1 MTRTQTG
8 AARGALDGLRVLDLS
23 RVLAGPWAGQ
33 ILGDLGAEVIKV
45 ERPGRG
51 DDTRAWGPPY
61 LNDGQGAPTSESA
74 YYLSANRNKQS
85 VTIDI
90 TRPEGQRLVKQLV
103 AESDVLLEN
112 FKVGGLKRYGLD
124 YASLAAIN
132 PRLIYCSITGF
143 GQDGPYAERPGYDF
157 LIQGLGGLMSI
168 TGQPDG
174 EPGGGPVKAGVALT
188 DITTGLYAAIA
199 VLAAVNHRH
208 QSGEGQHIDMALLD
222 VQVATLANQAMNFL
236 ASGTAPGR
244 MGNAHPNIVPY
255 QTFPAADGDIILTIG
270 NDGQF
275 ARFCEVAGRPEWASD
290 ERYATNAAR
299 VANRDTLIP
308 ALRQTTVMKTTA
320 EWLRLLEEA
329 GVPGGP
335 VNTIEQVFQDP
346 QVQHRGLR
354 IDLSH
359 PLTKSVPLVGSPLR
373 LSGSPVRYASAP
385 PLLGEHTGD
394 VLSQVLGLD
403 AAAIEQLRRDGVI

>member
-1 MTRTQTG
+1 MMGSHTG
-8 AARGALDGLRVLDLS
+8 ATAGALDGLRVLDLS

-90 TRPEGQRLVKQLV
+90 TRPEGQRLVKELV
-103 AESDVLLEN
+103 AECDVLLEN

-124 YASLAAIN
+124 YDTLAAIN

-143 GQDGPYAERPGYDF
+143 GQDGPYAKRPGYDF
-157 LIQGLGGLMSI
+157 LIQGMGGLMSI

-174 EPGGGPVKAGVALT
+174 EPGGGPMKAGVALT

-208 QSGEGQHIDMALLD
+208 QSGQGQHIDMALLD

-236 ASGTAPGR
+236 TSGTAPGR

-255 QTFPAADGDIILTIG
+255 QTFPTADGDIILTIG

-275 ARFCEVAGRPEWASD
+275 ARFCDAAGRPEWASD
-290 ERYATNAAR
+290 ERYATNDAR
-299 VANRDTLIP
+299 VAHRDTLIP
-308 ALRQTTVMKTTA
+308 ALRQITVMRTTD
-320 EWLRLLEEA
+320 EWLRLLDAA

-335 VNTIEQVFQDP
+335 VNTIEQVFRDP

-354 IDLSH
+354 IDMPHALEQ
-359 PLTKSVPLVGSPLR
+359 PVPLVGSPMR
-373 LSGSPVRYASAP
+373 LSGSPVCYRSAP
-385 PLLGEHTGD
+385 PLLGQHTGD
-394 VLSQVLGLD
+394 VLGQVLGLD
-403 AAAIEQLRRDGVI
+403 ATAIEQLRRDGVI

>member
-1 MTRTQTG
+1 MTK
-8 AARGALDGLRVLDLS
+8 GALDGLRVLDLS

-61 LNDGQGAPTSESA
+61 LNDAQGAPTSESA

-90 TRPEGQRLVKQLV
+90 TRPEGQRLVKELV

-124 YASLAAIN
+124 YDSLAAIN

-157 LIQGLGGLMSI
+157 LIQGMGGLMSI

-236 ASGTAPGR
+236 TSGTAPGR

-255 QTFPAADGDIILTIG
+255 QTFPVADGDIILTIG

-320 EWLRLLEEA
+320 EWLRLLEDA

-335 VNTIEQVFQDP
+335 VNTIEQVFEDP
-346 QVQHRGLR
+346 QVRHRGLR

-373 LSGSPVRYASAP
+373 LSASPVRYQAAP
-385 PLLGEHTGD
+385 PLLGQHTGD
-394 VLSQVLGLD
+394 VLGQVLGLD
-403 AAAIEQLRRDGVI
+403 AATIEQLQRDGVI

>member
-1 MTRTQTG
+1 MT
-8 AARGALDGLRVLDLS
+8 ALDGLRVLDLS

-61 LNDGQGAPTSESA
+61 LNDDQGAPTSESA

-124 YASLAAIN
+124 YESLAAIN

-157 LIQGLGGLMSI
+157 LIQGMGGLMSI
-168 TGQPDG
+168 TGQPGG

-236 ASGTAPGR
+236 TSGTAPTR

-270 NDGQF
+270 NDDQF
-275 ARFCEVAGRPEWASD
+275 ARFCDAAGRPEWASD
-290 ERYATNAAR
+290 ERYASNAAR

-320 EWLRLLEEA
+320 EWLRLLEDA

-359 PLTKSVPLVGSPLR
+359 PLTQSVPLVGSPLR
-373 LSGSPVRYASAP
+373 LSGSPVRYQAAP
-385 PLLGEHTGD
+385 PLLGEHTAE
-394 VLSQVLGLD
+394 VLTGLLGLD
-403 AAAIEQLRRDGVI
+403 ATQLAQLKADGVI

>member
-90 TRPEGQRLVKQLV
+90 TRPEGQRLVKELV

-236 ASGTAPGR
+236 TSGTAPGR

-270 NDGQF
+270 NDDQF
-275 ARFCEVAGRPEWASD
+275 ARFCDAAGRPEWASD
-290 ERYATNAAR
+290 ERYASNAAR

-320 EWLRLLEEA
+320 EWLRLLEDA

-359 PLTKSVPLVGSPLR
+359 PLTQSVPLVGSPLR
-373 LSGSPVRYASAP
+373 LSGSPVRYQAAP
-385 PLLGEHTGD
+385 PLLGEHTAE
-394 VLSQVLGLD
+394 VLTGLLGLD
-403 AAAIEQLRRDGVI
+403 ATQLAQLKADGVI

>member
-1 MTRTQTG
+1 MTK
-8 AARGALDGLRVLDLS
+8 GALDGLRVLDLS

-61 LNDGQGAPTSESA
+61 LNDAQGAPTSESA

-90 TRPEGQRLVKQLV
+90 TRPEGQRLVKELV

-124 YASLAAIN
+124 YDSLAAIN

-157 LIQGLGGLMSI
+157 LIQGMGGLMSI

-236 ASGTAPGR
+236 TSGTAPGR

-320 EWLRLLEEA
+320 EWLRLLEDA

-335 VNTIEQVFQDP
+335 VNTIEQVFEDP
-346 QVQHRGLR
+346 QVRHRGLR

-373 LSGSPVRYASAP
+373 LSASPVRYQAAP
-385 PLLGEHTGD
+385 PLLGQHTGD
-394 VLSQVLGLD
+394 VLGQVLGLD
-403 AAAIEQLRRDGVI
+403 AATIEQLQRDGVI